1 MPRMQELDLMYW
13 SCRVQ
18 NFCNGNGEGVGG
30 RRALLSYPPPQYP
43 SPWPPDIQNLP
54 TPMCQSAS

>member
-30 RRALLSYPPPQYP
+30 GRALLSYPPPQYP
-43 SPWPPDIQNLP
+43 
-54 TPMCQSAS
+54 